1 MAGRVSQTPELHNQ
15 VSDRLWH
22 SADSSL
28 FLPAY
33 APVQTNMHTQMLTKK
48 KKKKKKKE
56 WLLVFSVFYVCVFQP
71 EPMSYMTVIQISK
84 PWVTFEPLKLKRVE
98 ILMGSI
104 DGA

>member
-15 VSDRLWH
+15 VSDGLWH

-28 FLPAY
+28 FPPAY

-48 KKKKKKKE
+48 KKKMNGS
-56 WLLVFSVFYVCVFQP
+56 WYLVFYVCVFQP

-98 ILMGSI
+98 IVIGSI